1 MRAALI
7 ILCAI
12 LLGTQTAWT
21 EQSRKDMHNIKTTSR
36 PFKSGEKLTYTVS
49 WSRLVKAGV
58 ATLEVKSGKTKN
70 GRRIYTV
77 TSVARSAGFVSTF
90 YKIRDTVQSIIDA
103 EELYSLSYSI
113 DSRHGKRKKKRQMI
127 FDQESHRV
135 KFIRDGRE
143 DTYEIPLRVQDALSS
158 LYYARTRD
166 DLAAG
171 KNIFVDVHEKKKTWS
186 VEVQYIGKDTI
197 ITPAGSFKTYKVKTY
212 PRYEGVFRHKGEI
225 TIWIT
230 DDARRIPVQMKS
242 TITIGS
248 IVATLTDM
256 ETGDKEYD
264 RKKGSQPD
272 FGIY

>member
-12 LLGTQTAWT
+12 LLGAQTAWT

-113 DSRHGKRKKKRQMI
+113 DSRHRWHCSSSTPLIDPQRYRVPSRSMPSSRMTPSSPSRDTARGNTRSRLASAILPVNTRPASAAVYRSRRSGKWLVITRVYYILYRDVSKKNPRYQ
-127 FDQESHRV
+127 
-135 KFIRDGRE
+135 
-143 DTYEIPLRVQDALSS
+143 ALSTNTT
-158 LYYARTRD
+158 AVCETR
-166 DLAAG
+166 
-171 KNIFVDVHEKKKTWS
+171 V
-186 VEVQYIGKDTI
+186 
-197 ITPAGSFKTYKVKTY
+197 
-212 PRYEGVFRHKGEI
+212 
-225 TIWIT
+225 
-230 DDARRIPVQMKS
+230 
-242 TITIGS
+242 
-248 IVATLTDM
+248 
-256 ETGDKEYD
+256 
-264 RKKGSQPD
+264 
-272 FGIY
+272 